1 MRENTY
7 KRMLNFMCRHK
18 ILKNA
23 AITLGK
29 TITIEVYIFYP
40 MLLVYL
46 YSIKSTQFLKILLI
60 PLVSF
65 IVLSIIRY
73 FLNMPRPYEKYDI
86 KPLYNKKTKGKSC
99 PSRHTFS
106 AFVIGF
112 SVMYVSFPL
121 GALITFLAI
130 ILAITRVVCGI
141 HFIRDVV
148 WGLIAAVLSALMG
161 LLF

>member
-7 KRMLNFMCRHK
+7 KDMLCFMQQHK

-23 AITLGK
+23 VIILGK
-29 TITIEVYIFYP
+29 TITIAVYIFYP

-46 YSIKSTQFLKILLI
+46 YYIKNTQFLKILLI

-65 IVLSIIRY
+65 IVLSTVRY

-112 SVMYVSFPL
+112 SIMYVSVPL
-121 GALITFLAI
+121 GTVITFLAI
-130 ILAITRVVCGI
+130 ILAVTRVLCGI
-141 HFIRDVV
+141 HFIRDVI

>member
-1 MRENTY
+1 MQ
-7 KRMLNFMCRHK
+7 KHK
-18 ILKNA
+18 ILKNL

-29 TITIEVYIFYP
+29 TITIALYIFYP
-40 MLLVYL
+40 MLLFYL
-46 YSIKSTQFLKILLI
+46 YYIKSTQFLRILLI
-60 PLVSF
+60 PLISF
-65 IVLSIIRY
+65 TVLSIVRY

-86 KPLYNKKTKGKSC
+86 IPLYNKKTKGKSC

-112 SVMYVSFPL
+112 CIMYISVPL
-121 GALITFLAI
+121 GAVIVLLAV
-130 ILAITRVVCGI
+130 ILAVTRVVCGI

>member
-1 MRENTY
+1 M
-7 KRMLNFMCRHK
+7 
-18 ILKNA
+18 
-23 AITLGK
+23 
-29 TITIEVYIFYP
+29 
-40 MLLVYL
+40 
-46 YSIKSTQFLKILLI
+46 KILLI